1 MFLKLLEKHIKSGIL
16 YLHLPGADYTFG
28 TSGTQAHWHFTDQ
41 SVLGRIASDWEF
53 ELGQTYMEG
62 AWHAGSTGL
71 HALLAI
77 LRSNFAVK
85 QPGFGLRT
93 LARLLQQ
100 WNRVTRSYR
109 NVSHH
114 YDVPEPV
121 FRRFLD
127 QEMFYSCAYFP
138 EAGLSIDAAQ
148 QAKARHIAGKLL
160 IRPGDHILDIGCGW
174 GSMVFYLAT
183 HFDCEVT
190 GITLSREQL
199 AVAEREKERRGLKNV
214 RFELADYREHRGC
227 YDRIVSIGM
236 FEHVGRPFH
245 RTYFH
250 RVNELLKQEGVA
262 LIHTI
267 GRSGPP
273 GVTNRWIR
281 QYIFPGGST
290 PALSE
295 LATAVEDSCLQPT
308 DLEVWRLHY
317 AHTLQQWF
325 QRFQQHR
332 GDIAALMQEEFCR
345 MWEFYLAVSEAA
357 FRHSDLVVYQLQL
370 AKQHG
375 PVPVTRDYLYR
386 A

>member
-1 MFLKLLEKHIKSGIL
+1 MFVELLEKHIKTGIL
-16 YLHLPGADYTFG
+16 HLHLPGGEYTFG
-28 TSGTQAHWHFTDQ
+28 NSGTEANWHVTDP
-41 SVLGRIASDWEF
+41 SVLGRIARDWEF
-53 ELGQTYMEG
+53 ELGKTYMEG
-62 AWHAGSTGL
+62 AWHAGTTGI
-71 HALLAI
+71 HALLEI
-77 LRSNFAVK
+77 LRSNFAVVE
-85 QPGFGLRT
+85 PGFGLRT

-100 WNRVTRSYR
+100 WNRVTSSYR

-127 QEMFYSCAYFP
+127 QEMFYSCAYFT
-138 EAGLSIDAAQ
+138 EAGMGIDAAQ

-160 IRPGDHILDIGCGW
+160 LRPGDRILDIGCGW
-174 GSMVFYLAT
+174 GSMVFWLAS

-199 AVAEREKERRGLKNV
+199 AVAEREKARRGLSNV
-214 RFELADYREHRGC
+214 RFELADYREHKGR

-245 RTYFH
+245 RTYFK
-250 RVNELLKQEGVA
+250 RVYELLKQDGVA

-267 GRSGPP
+267 GRAGPP

-295 LATAVEDSCLQPT
+295 LATAVEGTGLRPT
-308 DLEVWRLHY
+308 DIEVWRLHY

-325 QRFQQHR
+325 QRFQLHR
-332 GDIAALMQEEFCR
+332 HDIVNLMQEEFCR
-345 MWEFYLAVSEAA
+345 MWEFYLAVCEAA

-370 AKQHG
+370 ARQHG
-375 PVPVTRDYLYR
+375 PVPVTRNYLYK
-386 A
+386 

>member
-1 MFLKLLEKHIKSGIL
+1 MFLKLLEKHIKTGIL
-16 YLHLPGADYTFG
+16 HLHLPGIDYIFG
-28 TSGTQAHWHFTDQ
+28 TSGTEAHWHFNDLT
-41 SVLGRIASDWEF
+41 VLGRIARDWEF
-53 ELGQTYMEG
+53 ELGKTYVEG
-62 AWHAGSTGL
+62 GWHAGSSGL
-71 HALLAI
+71 HALLEI

-85 QPGFGLRT
+85 ESGFGLRT
-93 LARLLQQ
+93 LSRLLQQ
-100 WNRVTRSYR
+100 FNRITSSYR

-138 EAGLSIDAAQ
+138 EPGMSLAAAQ
-148 QAKARHIAGKLL
+148 QAKARHIASKLL
-160 IRPGDHILDIGCGW
+160 IKPGDHILDIGCGW

-199 AVAEREKERRGLKNV
+199 AVATREQERRGLKNV
-214 RFELADYREHRGC
+214 RFELADYREHQGS

-245 RTYFH
+245 HTYFR
-250 RVNELLKQEGVA
+250 RVYELLKQEGVA

-267 GRSGPP
+267 GRAGPP

-281 QYIFPGGST
+281 EYIFPGGST

-295 LATAVEDSCLQPT
+295 LATAVESTGMRPT
-308 DLEVWRLHY
+308 DMEVWRLHY
-317 AHTLQQWF
+317 AQTLQHWF
-325 QRFQQHR
+325 QRFQQSRH
-332 GDIAALMQEEFCR
+332 DITELMQEEFCR
-345 MWEFYLAVSEAA
+345 MWEFYLAVCEAA
-357 FRHSDLVVYQLQL
+357 FRYSDLVVYQLQL
-370 AKQHG
+370 SKQHG
-375 PVPVTRDYLYR
+375 PVPTTRNYLYQ
-386 A
+386 